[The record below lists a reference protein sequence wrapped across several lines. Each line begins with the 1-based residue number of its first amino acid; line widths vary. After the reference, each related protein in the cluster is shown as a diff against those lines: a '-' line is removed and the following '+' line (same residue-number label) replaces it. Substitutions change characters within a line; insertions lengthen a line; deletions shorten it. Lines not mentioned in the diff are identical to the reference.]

1 MKAINKE
8 DRVMD
13 TKILTPKELS
23 ETLKIGRDKAYAL
36 IKSPTFPSIRIGNR
50 YIVTEQALTSWL
62 INNQYKQVIV

>member
-1 MKAINKE
+1 
-8 DRVMD
+8 MD